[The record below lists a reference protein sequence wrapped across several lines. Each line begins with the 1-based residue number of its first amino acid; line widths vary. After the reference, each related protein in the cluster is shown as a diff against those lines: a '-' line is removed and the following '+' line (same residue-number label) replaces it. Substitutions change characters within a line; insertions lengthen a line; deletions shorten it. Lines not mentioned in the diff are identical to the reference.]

1 MHAAADGG
9 RVRVPGAA
17 GEIEVDVRLGT
28 GEYWTMT
35 GPAAGVMFHNKVA
48 LINFNTDL

>member
-1 MHAAADGG
+1 MLGKVAVMTGGAGASAARLPEGG
-9 RVRVPGAA
+9 ITR
-17 GEIEVDVRLGT
+17 
-28 GEYWTMT
+28 EYWTMT